1 MGQVRAR
8 METESQR
15 LTHVFQ
21 PGSHVRRAKGLVLC
35 VPSGHTQSTWW
46 EQQDG
51 ESLPRE
57 MFLPTVQQFSG
68 CFQNKEAPD
77 ETGLEVPWGSSTD

>member
-1 MGQVRAR
+1 MGQIRAR
-8 METESQR
+8 METESHR

-35 VPSGHTQSTWW
+35 APSGHTQSTWW

-57 MFLPTVQQFSG
+57 RCFYQQSSNFLVASRIRKLPMKQG
-68 CFQNKEAPD
+68 
-77 ETGLEVPWGSSTD
+77 